1 MPILALKSTTSASPL
16 SAPDGWVMLI
26 ERNQMFFLEVHYTGV
41 NLLCGVILLKFPKEQ
56 IVNSLEPVLDRTLP
70 HFGLKKK
77 KEKIR
82 SHLGSLIIKKKM
94 LKHNS

>member
-26 ERNQMFFLEVHYTGV
+26 ERNQMFLLEVHYTDV

-56 IVNSLEPVLDRTLP
+56 IVNSLEPVLDCTLP

-77 KEKIR
+77 KRLEVIWAP
-82 SHLGSLIIKKKM
+82 
-94 LKHNS
+94 

>member
-1 MPILALKSTTSASPL
+1 
-16 SAPDGWVMLI
+16 
-26 ERNQMFFLEVHYTGV
+26 MFFLEVHYTGV

-77 KEKIR
+77 KKRLEVIWAP
-82 SHLGSLIIKKKM
+82 
-94 LKHNS
+94 